1 MTSFI
6 CHPEPNGFLS
16 RGGSGLSRS
25 GTSYGPNGSK
35 SGNNSIHH
43 HNTVVASVIN
53 EASRRSLNKD
63 QEFDILIS
71 EEPDEIRLAEFGEGN
86 GIVMQRNKKN
96 GKPSKY
102 LIESRIMLWGH
113 SQITLRSYDGWV
125 NSKNVTIGNF
135 T

>member
-1 MTSFI
+1 MPLSREVAISIVILNSKFDSPVYILLFSERMTSFI
-6 CHPEPNGFLS
+6 CHPEPNGFHS

-35 SGNNSIHH
+35 SGNDSIHH

-71 EEPDEIRLAEFGEGN
+71 KEPDEIRLAEFGEGN
-86 GIVMQRNKKN
+86 GIVMQKNKKN
-96 GKPSKY
+96 GKPSTHF
-102 LIESRIMLWGH
+102 I
-113 SQITLRSYDGWV
+113 
-125 NSKNVTIGNF
+125 
-135 T
+135 